1 LILLTK
7 LVFFFFFLNFKT
19 HTHTQFIEYITG
31 ISLDQLKDC
40 TLLANQVK
48 NRYANVV
55 APDPS
60 RVRLSGVSPN
70 DYINANWIPG
80 RVPSSEK
87 RYIGA
92 QGPLPNTVEDFW
104 RMVFETNVSVIVMLT
119 QVIENERVK
128 CEPYWPDGDTPAIMY
143 GQVTVRLIASQ
154 VTPEVTTRT
163 FDLTHPS
170 MNNAQRRVTHL
181 QYTEWPDF
189 GQPSSCAAF
198 LSLVTNVDTVN
209 NTSGPLLTHCS
220 AGIGRTGTFIVVHAV
235 LEEYRYY
242 HQKKLPLTFNLI
254 EVLTRIRAAR
264 PGMVQTKDQL
274 QFCYRALC
282 EAIGA
287 YNDVHGPP
295 AKVRTVTVKPL
306 PPSDRPPAAVLAA
319 ASKIDIVPYSETD
332 AAKRRTSDDSDDES
346 SSSSSSGDAAA
357 DRRRRERG
365 SRSSKSRSSS
375 GDPRRRRHDRR
386 SGGGGGRSR
395 DPRDRS
401 RDGGRSSS
409 NGGSPARTSSSRAG
423 SAAAA
428 SPSVLDQALAEA
440 KSKVKANANKSV
452 FLDV

>member
-1 LILLTK
+1 L
-7 LVFFFFFLNFKT
+7 FFFFFFATNSIT
-19 HTHTQFIEYITG
+19 PPPQFIEYITG

-40 TLLANQVK
+40 NLVANQAK

-80 RVPSSEK
+80 RVPSSDK

-104 RMVFETNVSVIVMLT
+104 RMVFENNVSVIVMLT

-128 CEPYWPDGDTPAIMY
+128 CEPYWPDGETPAIMY
-143 GQVTVRLIASQ
+143 GQITVRLIASN

-170 MNNAQRRVTHL
+170 MNGVQRRVTHL

-198 LSLVTNVDTVN
+198 LTLVDNVDKAN
-209 NTSGPLLTHCS
+209 NTGGPLLTHCS

-254 EVLTRIRAAR
+254 ETLVRIRGAR

-287 YNDVHGPP
+287 YNEVNGPP

-319 ASKIDIVPYSETD
+319 TSKIDIVPYSETD
-332 AAKRRTSDDSDDES
+332 AAKRRTSDSDDDS
-346 SSSSSSGDAAA
+346 SSRSSSDDAAA

-365 SRSSKSRSSS
+365 SARSSKSRSSS
-375 GDPRRRRHDRR
+375 GDPRRRRHERR
-386 SGGGGGRSR
+386 SGGGGGGGGGRSR
-395 DPRDRS
+395 DS
-401 RDGGRSSS
+401 RRSST
-409 NGGSPARTSSSRAG
+409 NNSPARAASSRG
-423 SAAAA
+423 NSAAAA

-440 KSKVKANANKSV
+440 KAKVKANANQSV
-452 FLDV
+452 FLDI